1 VARAA
6 GVSTAGR
13 PGRASSKTR
22 TRPSAGGGGNVARRA
37 GTRAAAWGQAPAGVE
52 DTPTAQ
58 VAEIQRSRLL
68 AGALSAIEDVGYPET
83 TVAQITLRARV
94 SRRTFYEL
102 FDNREACLLALI
114 DDFVGTLERELHHA
128 NLDALPWRE
137 RVRGGLEVILCFLD
151 REPLLAR
158 ACVFQALRGGPLVL
172 ERRGELFK
180 RLAAVIDEGRE
191 GAPRASG
198 CTPLTAEGLVG
209 AAFWIVCE
217 RLAPRERAGEPLVGL
232 LGELMGM
239 IALPYLGA
247 GAARREQS
255 RPAHRA
261 PRRAR
266 SEPVLTPPEHDPL
279 QDVSMRLTYRTARV
293 LQSIAE
299 RPGISNRHVAEY
311 SGIQDQGQVS
321 KLLARMERLGLTT
334 NTGEGH
340 VKGAANAWRLT
351 ALGEQVAQRLGR
363 SIHASKAA

>member
-6 GVSTAGR
+6 GVRVARSSGR
-13 PGRASSKTR
+13 VSSKTR
-22 TRPSAGGGGNVARRA
+22 
-37 GTRAAAWGQAPAGVE
+37 AGVGGSAPRRTGGRE
-52 DTPTAQ
+52 VSRALIGVEGTATAQ

-68 AGALSAIEDVGYPET
+68 AGALSAIEDIGYPET

-114 DDFVGTLERELHHA
+114 EDFVGTLERELHAA
-128 NLDALPWRE
+128 NLGALPWRE
-137 RVRGGLEVILCFLD
+137 RVRGGLAVILSFLD
-151 REPLLAR
+151 REPVFAR
-158 ACVFQALRGGPLVL
+158 ACVFQALRGGPVVL
-172 ERRGELFK
+172 KRRGELLK
-180 RLAAVIDEGRE
+180 RLAAVLDEGRDQ
-191 GAPRASG
+191 APRGSG
-198 CTPLTAEGLVG
+198 CTALTAEGLVG

-239 IALPYLGA
+239 IVLPYLGVA
-247 GAARREQS
+247 AARREQS
-255 RPAHRA
+255 RPAPMIPPKAQR
-261 PRRAR
+261 
-266 SEPVLTPPEHDPL
+266 EPVLTPPERDPL

-299 RPGISNRHVAEY
+299 RPGISNRHVAEH

-321 KLLARMERLGLTT
+321 KLLARMERIGLTS
-334 NTGEGH
+334 NTGDGH
-340 VKGAANAWRLT
+340 VKGAANAWKLT
-351 ALGEQVAQRLGR
+351 ALGEQVAKRLST